1 MENKK
6 AHGINIETDDVLV
19 ALCKAEL
26 PYVTTAFEKLV
37 RRYEPMVYRTC
48 LRYLKSEDE
57 AEEATQD
64 VFVRLFFNIDRFGGR
79 ASFKTWLFRIV
90 TNICASKYRSLRRTR
105 EQQQAYL
112 EHVELIEQEVQSI
125 DDLELVDGPLI
136 NALDTLSAEDREI
149 LILRHVSDLS
159 FLEISE
165 VLGLKLSASKM
176 RLYRA
181 ERRLRAAMTSRL

>member
-6 AHGINIETDDVLV
+6 AHGINLQPDDDLI
-19 ALCKAEL
+19 ARCKAEL

-37 RRYEPMVYRTC
+37 RNYEPLVYRTC
-48 LRYLKSEDE
+48 LRYLKSEND

-64 VFVRLFFNIDRFGGR
+64 VFLRLFFNIEKFDGR
-79 ASFKTWLFRIV
+79 SSFKTWLFRIV
-90 TNICASKYRSLRRTR
+90 ANICASKYRSLRRIK
-105 EQQQAYL
+105 EQQQAYF
-112 EHVELIEQEVQSI
+112 EHLELIQHEDQSYH
-125 DDLELVDGPLI
+125 DLELVDGPLMS
-136 NALDTLSAEDREI
+136 ALDTLSAEDREI

-165 VLGLKLSASKM
+165 VLELKLSASKM

-181 ERRLRAAMTSRL
+181 EQRLRASMKIQL

>member
-159 FLEISE
+159 FQEISE
-165 VLGLKLSASKM
+165 VLELKLSASKM

-181 ERRLRAAMTSRL
+181 EQRLRASMKTQV